1 MSSGVHQIVAI
12 FFKKNILAV
21 MNNLLQLREEK
32 KISQEDI
39 AKILGVTRQAY
50 SRYERGERELNYTS
64 LKKLSKFFDVSIDYL
79 LGNSI
84 YFYPDKINKTPL
96 NDELSSEERRLLNQY
111 RSLPDKIKKTI
122 REQIEVYSEPNELL
136 SKSDK
141 KV

>member
-1 MSSGVHQIVAI
+1 
-12 FFKKNILAV
+12 

-84 YFYPDKINKTPL
+84 YFYPDKINKTSL
-96 NDELSSEERRLLNQY
+96 NDGLSSEERRLINQY
-111 RSLPDKIKKTI
+111 RTLPDKIKKTI
-122 REQIEVYSEPNELL
+122 RDQIEIYSEPNELVF
-136 SKSDK
+136 KSDK

>member
-1 MSSGVHQIVAI
+1 MNY
-12 FFKKNILAV
+12 FLN

-84 YFYPDKINKTPL
+84 YFYPDTINKTSL

-111 RSLPDKIKKTI
+111 RLLPEKIKKTI
-122 REQIEVYSEPNELL
+122 REQIEIYSEPNELL